1 MKLKDRLLNKLAD
14 KLKKYG
20 TPEYDY
26 ILSCDIRGEV
36 KSAFMTTDCSTIK
49 ELTEKSQKG
58 MIDISKLLD
67 DEFKDSEGKVKK
79 IIFCDRENVICLY
92 NSKNNTYYESV
103 HEFFENAE
111 ERTYIKCDSDS
122 IYQTFKN
129 YILQSSK
136 YHDLIEFEYDIPRK
150 KAFDS
155 IFSTNQQ
162 NYCVA
167 NQKDSNNYSDEFV
180 NEEIQE
186 NDLIQSQEL
195 ER

>member
-1 MKLKDRLLNKLAD
+1 MKLKDGLLNKLAN

-26 ILSCDIRGEV
+26 ILSCNIKGEV
-36 KSAFMTTDCSTIK
+36 KSAFMTTDCSTIN

-103 HEFFENAE
+103 HEFFDNAE

-122 IYQTFKN
+122 IYQMFKKI
-129 YILQSSK
+129 ILQSGK
-136 YHDLIEFEYDIPRK
+136 YHDLIDFEYDIPRK
-150 KAFDS
+150 KAFNS
-155 IFSTNQQ
+155 IFFNNEQ
-162 NYCVA
+162 NYYA
-167 NQKDSNNYSDEFV
+167 TESENSDTFNDDFAKD
-180 NEEIQE
+180 EISE
-186 NDLIQSQEL
+186 NDLIQSKEL